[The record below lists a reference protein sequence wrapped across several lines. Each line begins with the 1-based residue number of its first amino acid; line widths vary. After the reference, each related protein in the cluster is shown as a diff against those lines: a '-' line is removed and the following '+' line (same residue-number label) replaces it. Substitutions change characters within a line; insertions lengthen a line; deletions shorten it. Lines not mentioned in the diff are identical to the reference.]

1 MLEKLKDNDER
12 LKRYFPLLLN
22 IMITNRKEGLS
33 MIEYVTYGEVVY
45 CERCGCPIEAG
56 TPIDTSYP
64 LCSGCE
70 CNSK

>member
-1 MLEKLKDNDER
+1 
-12 LKRYFPLLLN
+12 
-22 IMITNRKEGLS
+22 